1 MNTEEFEP
9 QRLADAVNKRME
21 ELDLTNETAALWDG
35 PSTTTLSKIRNARPG
50 EPRSDVYRK
59 LDTMLRWR
67 PGSAKRLARTGQ
79 PPSELPAG
87 IELDELLEDL
97 ERSDLRPEVKETLR
111 KLLGE
116 STPTPPPGWGAKGA

>member
-1 MNTEEFEP
+1 MKTEEFEP
-9 QRLADAVNKRME
+9 QRLADAVNKRMD
-21 ELDLTNETAALWDG
+21 ELDLTNDTAAMVGG

-50 EPRSDVYRK
+50 EPRGDVYRK

-87 IELDELLEDL
+87 IELEELLEDL
-97 ERSDLRPEVKETLR
+97 DRSDLKPDVKETLR
-111 KLLGE
+111 KLLKE
-116 STPTPPPGWGAKGA
+116 SAPMHLGREARGA